1 MNGRKWGAIAAVAAV
16 VSLSAEVSAAGEP
29 GFYVGA
35 TASRVEY
42 DLDRNTTVTPPI
54 NTFLPPPT
62 FVLPP
67 TGGFFPM
74 PPVTAIIIGG
84 TANFV
89 ALRPDE
95 VQVDDVDGGWSATLG
110 YRINRYVAAEVTY
123 ADFGEASVDQ
133 RYRFA
138 TIPELPP
145 FPDLTLDATV
155 SVSGPSVAVLG
166 SLPLGERWEL
176 FLRGGVLF
184 ADQEIKTRSAVGS
197 STAAFAREFSDEVL
211 TAAAGVQWA
220 FAPRWTARLEYQR
233 TDDLEAGDLNAE
245 NRIDAASLSV
255 LFNL

>member
-1 MNGRKWGAIAAVAAV
+1 MNGRKWLAIAAVVSV
-16 VSLSAEVSAAGEP
+16 VSLRAEVTDAGEP
-29 GFYVGA
+29 GFYIGA

-42 DLDRNTTVTPPI
+42 DLTANPIVTPPI
-54 NTFLPPPT
+54 FT
-62 FVLPP
+62 FVPPP
-67 TGGFFPM
+67 TGGFFPTF
-74 PPVTAIIIGG
+74 PVTGIIIGG
-84 TANFV
+84 VVNFV
-89 ALRPDE
+89 AVTPDE

-123 ADFGEASVDQ
+123 ADFGEASLRE

-145 FPDLTLDATV
+145 FPDLTRSATV

-166 SLPLGERWEL
+166 SLPLGERWEV

-220 FAPRWTARLEYQR
+220 FSPRWTARLEYQR
-233 TDDLEAGDLNAE
+233 TDDIEAGDLNAE

>member
-1 MNGRKWGAIAAVAAV
+1 MNGRKWGAIAAVVAV

-42 DLDRNTTVTPPI
+42 DLDPNSLITPPI
-54 NTFLPPPT
+54 LTLIP
-62 FVLPP
+62 PP
-67 TGGFFPM
+67 TGGFFPL
-74 PPVTAIIIGG
+74 PPVTGIIVGG
-84 TANFV
+84 AVNFV

-123 ADFGEASVDQ
+123 ADFGEASLSE

-145 FPDLTLDATV
+145 IPDLTRNATV

-166 SLPLGERWEL
+166 SLPLSERWEL

-184 ADQEIKTRSAVGS
+184 ADQEIKTRSAMGA

-245 NRIDAASLSV
+245 NSIDAASLSV

>member
-1 MNGRKWGAIAAVAAV
+1 MNGRKWLAIVAAVVSV
-16 VSLSAEVSAAGEP
+16 VSLSAEITEASEP

-42 DLDRNTTVTPPI
+42 DLSTNTIVPPPI
-54 NTFLPPPT
+54 FTLIP
-62 FVLPP
+62 PP
-67 TGGFFPM
+67 TGGFFPLPL

-84 TANFV
+84 STNFV
-89 ALRPDE
+89 ALRADE

-123 ADFGEASVDQ
+123 ADFGEASLSE

-138 TIPELPP
+138 TIPELPS
-145 FPDLTLDATV
+145 FPDLIRSATV

-166 SLPLGERWEL
+166 SLPLSERWEL

-184 ADQEIKTRSAVGS
+184 ADQEVRSKSTVGT
-197 STAAFAREFSDEVL
+197 STASLARDFSDEVV

-233 TDDLEAGDLNAE
+233 TDDLEAGDLNAD
-245 NRIDAASLSV
+245 NRVDAASVSV

>member
-1 MNGRKWGAIAAVAAV
+1 MNGRKWGAIAAVVSV
-16 VSLSAEVSAAGEP
+16 VSLSAEISVAGEP

-42 DLDRNTTVTPPI
+42 DVNTSTIVTPPI
-54 NTFLPPPT
+54 FT
-62 FVLPP
+62 FVPPP
-67 TGGFFPM
+67 TGGFFPL
-74 PPVTAIIIGG
+74 PPVSGIIIGG
-84 TANFV
+84 AASFV

-95 VQVDDVDGGWSATLG
+95 VRVDDVDGGWSATLG
-110 YRINRYVAAEVTY
+110 YRLNRYVAAEVTY
-123 ADFGEASVDQ
+123 ADFGEASLSEL
-133 RYRFA
+133 YRFA

-145 FPDLTLDATV
+145 FPDLTRKATV
-155 SVSGPSVAVLG
+155 SVSGPSIAMLG

-197 STAAFAREFSDEVL
+197 STAGFAREFSDEVL

-233 TDDLEAGDLNAE
+233 TDDIEAGDFNAE

>member
-1 MNGRKWGAIAAVAAV
+1 MNGRKWWAIAAVVSV
-16 VSLSAEVSAAGEP
+16 VSWHAGISEAGEP

-42 DLDRNTTVTPPI
+42 DLDTNTIVTPPI
-54 NTFLPPPT
+54 FTFIPPPS
-62 FVLPP
+62 
-67 TGGFFPM
+67 GGFFPL
-74 PPVTAIIIGG
+74 PPVSAIIIGG
-84 TANFV
+84 TGNFV
-89 ALRPDE
+89 ALRADE
-95 VQVDDVDGGWSATLG
+95 VHVDDVDGGWSATLG

-123 ADFGEASVDQ
+123 ADFGEASLSE

-145 FPDLTLDATV
+145 VPDLIRSATV

-166 SLPLGERWEL
+166 SLPLSERWEL

-184 ADQEIKTRSAVGS
+184 ADQEVRSRSTVGA
-197 STAAFAREFSDEVL
+197 STATFSREFSDEVV

-233 TDDLEAGDLNAE
+233 TDDLEAGDLNAD
-245 NRIDAASLSV
+245 NRIDAASVSV

>member
-1 MNGRKWGAIAAVAAV
+1 MNGRKWGAIAAVVAV
-16 VSLSAEVSAAGEP
+16 VSLSAEISAAGEP

-35 TASRVEY
+35 SASRVEY
-42 DLDRNTTVTPPI
+42 DLDRNTIVTPSI
-54 NTFLPPPT
+54 FTFVPPPA
-62 FVLPP
+62 
-67 TGGFFPM
+67 GGFFPL
-74 PPVTAIIIGG
+74 PPVSGIIVGG
-84 TANFV
+84 AVSFV

-123 ADFGEASVDQ
+123 ADFGEVSLSE

-138 TIPELPP
+138 TIPEVPP
-145 FPDLTLDATV
+145 FPDLIRSATV

-166 SLPLGERWEL
+166 SLPLSERWEL

-184 ADQEIKTRSAVGS
+184 ADQEIKTRSTVGA
-197 STAAFAREFSDEVL
+197 STATFDREFSDEVV

-245 NRIDAASLSV
+245 NSIDAAALSV
-255 LFNL
+255 LFSL